1 MLSDVFE
8 YMSATAADNLFQL
21 LAQSMAP
28 GSRIAYWMLYVP
40 RYPSSA
46 LENQLEHLSQ
56 LSLDLHKEDRVFFYS
71 DFAVFRIK
79 SY

>member
-1 MLSDVFE
+1 MLSDIFE

-28 GSRIAYWMLYVP
+28 GSRIAYWLLYVP
-40 RYPSSA
+40 RYPPSA

-56 LSLDLHKEDRVFFYS
+56 LSTDLHKQDRVFFYS
-71 DFAVFRIK
+71 NFEVFEIK
-79 SY
+79 P